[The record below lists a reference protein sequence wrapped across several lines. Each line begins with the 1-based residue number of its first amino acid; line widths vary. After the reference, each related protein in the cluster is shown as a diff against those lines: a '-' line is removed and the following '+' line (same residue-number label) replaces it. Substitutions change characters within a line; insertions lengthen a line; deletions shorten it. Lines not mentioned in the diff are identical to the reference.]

1 MLSPLTRE
9 PLTRGVLIPN
19 IALRKRIESHA
30 DDELRVAE
38 AAQAAGVEK
47 GRAEGEAAGVEKGRA
62 EGRMEGEAAG
72 REAERKRQAEAGA
85 SAAEGSAPKRA
96 RRGR

>member
-1 MLSPLTRE
+1 MRRAGEGEEEVLSPLTRE
-9 PLTRGVLIPN
+9 PLQPHVFPN
-19 IALRKRIESHA
+19 VALRKRIESHA

-38 AAQAAGVEK
+38 AALAAGVEK
-47 GRAEGEAAGVEKGRA
+47 GRA
-62 EGRMEGEAAG
+62 EGEAAG